1 MAIERHD
8 GNEPAV
14 DSGAARTDGGEHRA
28 GPCGERRA
36 GDRPIPEERRSRSE
50 LHAALRATD
59 TGTDSPARPMNRDAP
74 RTTPD
79 GAWEWKGLRL
89 EPDANRVADRELSA
103 RRSAEGRGDDGKYG
117 DRGITPAMRRVEA
130 KLDHGTLVP
139 DTEKFAL
146 KTPARF
152 KEKLAKMIARYPE
165 RTTDQLASSIHD
177 GIRYTFVFGTSGYA
191 DGFRKAQ
198 AEVAKEGY
206 ELSLLRPSWNDPD
219 YKGVNSR
226 WCDKAS
232 GLLFEVQYHTHESWS
247 AKQATHD
254 VYEKLADPR
263 TTPEQRPQLEK
274 EQRRITAGVTVPD
287 GAIDIA
293 YYSAKEQDA

>member
-28 GPCGERRA
+28 GPCGARRA

-59 TGTDSPARPMNRDAP
+59 TGTDSPARPVNRDAP

-152 KEKLAKMIARYPE
+152 KEKLAKMIDQPNQ
-165 RTTDQLASSIHD
+165 TDLQSELAS
-177 GIRYTFVFGTSGYA
+177 
-191 DGFRKAQ
+191 
-198 AEVAKEGY
+198 
-206 ELSLLRPSWNDPD
+206 
-219 YKGVNSR
+219 
-226 WCDKAS
+226 
-232 GLLFEVQYHTHESWS
+232 
-247 AKQATHD
+247 
-254 VYEKLADPR
+254 
-263 TTPEQRPQLEK
+263 
-274 EQRRITAGVTVPD
+274 
-287 GAIDIA
+287 
-293 YYSAKEQDA
+293 

>member
-1 MAIERHD
+1 MAIERHN

-14 DSGAARTDGGEHRA
+14 DSGGARTDGGEHRA
-28 GPCGERRA
+28 GPCGEHRA

-59 TGTDSPARPMNRDAP
+59 TGTDSPARPVNRDAP

-89 EPDANRVADRELSA
+89 EPDQNRVADRELSA

-130 KLDHGTLVP
+130 KLDYGTLVP

-146 KTPARF
+146 KAPDRF
-152 KEKLAKMIARYPE
+152 KEKLAKMIAIEPGRPPSE
-165 RTTDQLASSIHD
+165 LSREIHD
-177 GIRYTFVFGTSGYA
+177 GIRYTFLLSAERYSAGIDAACQQITTSGYTLT
-191 DGFRKAQ
+191 GFK
-198 AEVAKEGY
+198 
-206 ELSLLRPSWNDPD
+206 PSWSGAE
-219 YKGVNSR
+219 YKGINSQ
-226 WCDKAS
+226 WKDPAS
-232 GLLFEVQYHTHESWS
+232 GQLFEVQFHTSDSWA

-254 VYEKLADPR
+254 AYERIASPR
-263 TTPEQRPQLEK
+263 TPPAERSRLREYQREISARIPIPPGALDFFPYKPK
-274 EQRRITAGVTVPD
+274 EG
-287 GAIDIA
+287 
-293 YYSAKEQDA
+293 

>member
-28 GPCGERRA
+28 WPCGARRA

-59 TGTDSPARPMNRDAP
+59 TGTDSPARPVNRDAP

-152 KEKLAKMIARYPE
+152 KEKLAKMTAIEPGRPPSE
-165 RTTDQLASSIHD
+165 LSREIHD
-177 GIRYTFVFGTSGYA
+177 GIRYTLLFSVERYSSGVDAACLQIATSGYTLI
-191 DGFRKAQ
+191 GLK
-198 AEVAKEGY
+198 
-206 ELSLLRPSWNDPD
+206 PSWSGVE
-219 YKGVNSR
+219 YKGINSQ
-226 WCDKAS
+226 WKDPAS
-232 GLLFEVQYHTHESWS
+232 GQLFEVQFHTSDSWA

-254 VYEKLADPR
+254 AYERIASPE
-263 TTPEQRPQLEK
+263 TPPAERSRLREYQREISARIPIPPGALDFFPYKSK
-274 EQRRITAGVTVPD
+274 EG
-287 GAIDIA
+287 
-293 YYSAKEQDA
+293 

>member
-28 GPCGERRA
+28 GPCGARRA

-59 TGTDSPARPMNRDAP
+59 TGTDSPARPVNRDAP

-130 KLDHGTLVP
+130 QLDHGTLVP

-152 KEKLAKMIARYPE
+152 KEKLAKLICSEP
-165 RTTDQLASSIHD
+165 DQTYQLDLAHEIHD
-177 GIRYTFVFGTSGYA
+177 GIRYTFFFDTSELYRWRQTLWMQEARQHEGTS
-191 DGFRKAQ
+191 
-198 AEVAKEGY
+198 
-206 ELSLLRPSWNDPD
+206 S
-219 YKGVNSR
+219 
-226 WCDKAS
+226 
-232 GLLFEVQYHTHESWS
+232 
-247 AKQATHD
+247 
-254 VYEKLADPR
+254 
-263 TTPEQRPQLEK
+263 
-274 EQRRITAGVTVPD
+274 
-287 GAIDIA
+287 
-293 YYSAKEQDA
+293 